1 MLLVKILRTSEFQG
15 NLGVIVLLLMGG
27 SMLCTAQSPDLPAGP
42 MQAKVKTACTECHD
56 SRIIVQ
62 QRLGSKAWGKEVDK
76 MVNWGAV
83 VDPTDRDAFINYL
96 SINFPPDKPAEPV
109 TRARAGK
116 KPVTAAGRSK
126 IQFHLP

>member
-42 MQAKVKTACTECHD
+42 IQAKVKTACTECHD

-96 SINFPPDKPAEPV
+96 SINFPPDKPTEPV
-109 TRARAGK
+109 TRTRAGK
-116 KPVTAAGRSK
+116 KK
-126 IQFHLP
+126 

>member
-1 MLLVKILRTSEFQG
+1 
-15 NLGVIVLLLMGG
+15 
-27 SMLCTAQSPDLPAGP
+27 

-83 VDPTDRDAFINYL
+83 VASTDRDAFINYL

>member
-1 MLLVKILRTSEFQG
+1 MLLRKIWRTSEFQG
-15 NLGVIVLLLMGG
+15 NLGAIVLLVIGG
-27 SMLCTAQSPDLPAGP
+27 SMPCTAQSPDLPAGP

-76 MVNWGAV
+76 MVKWGAV

-96 SINFPPDKPAEPV
+96 SINFPPDKSAEPV

-116 KPVTAAGRSK
+116 KR
-126 IQFHLP
+126 